1 MKYLYL
7 FLFLLTM
14 VTVNAQTISGIVTDK
29 STGHPIEDASV
40 FFDNSTTAVYTKSDG
55 SFTIR
60 LPQNNKNSLIVS
72 AFGYEYY
79 VMREPVAQTQL
90 KVALQ
95 LEENRM
101 EELVVHKKVFSREQL
116 LKAFRYFFLGNT
128 NNAKNAK
135 IQNEKDL
142 ILVFDTDAN
151 TLIAYA
157 DKPVKVLNTNLGYTV
172 LFHME
177 RFSVR
182 FRERTLD
189 PKKYENSLILGYTQ
203 YEDTGNQNEQILKNR
218 LQTYENSSG
227 WFLKNLILPNKHQNP
242 FYLMANGV
250 QIKSEDYF
258 KIEKKEEGVYT
269 LCVLK
274 KARSRKPVVTQKN
287 FINGTF
293 DPSSVKEYTMEEV
306 PFVVMNKK
314 TEKQSLLYFTDECLQ
329 INAFGILEKP
339 DALYFGGYFSDM
351 KIADMLPEEYNN
363 KREETDE
370 EKFTE
375 QVLLADEQYQAFED
389 KVLAYYSSEEYAAYS
404 KCERLFQQKVQ
415 TAYTDR
421 DTEAFAKW
429 LETNLEKT
437 TFVNK
442 QEAMTLFGE
451 REMLY
456 KKIADGKAAIEKAE
470 NFFAEQYGAENFKEV
485 YYKRVMSKMMQRLS
499 KE

>member
-1 MKYLYL
+1 MKYLYF
-7 FLFLLTM
+7 FLFMLTSL
-14 VTVNAQTISGIVTDK
+14 TINAQTISGIVTDK

-40 FFDNSTTAVYTKSDG
+40 FFDNSTTAVYTQSDG
-55 SFTIR
+55 SFTIKI
-60 LPQNNKNSLIVS
+60 PQNNKNALIIS

-79 VMREPVAQTQL
+79 VISEPKAQTQL
-90 KVALQ
+90 KIGLQ

-182 FRERTLD
+182 FTERTLD
-189 PKKYENSLILGYTQ
+189 PKKYENSLVLGYTQ

-250 QIKSEDYF
+250 QIKPEDYF
-258 KIEKKEEGVYT
+258 KIEEKKKGIYT

-274 KARSRKPVVTQKN
+274 KARSRKPVISPKN

-314 TEKQSLLYFTDECLQ
+314 TEKQSVLYFTDECLQ

-351 KIADMLPEEYNN
+351 KIADMLPEEYEYE
-363 KREETDE
+363 REETPE

-375 QVLLADEQYQAFED
+375 EVLLADEQYQAFEE
-389 KVLAYYSSEEYAAYS
+389 KVIAFYTSEEYTAYS
-404 KCERLFQQKVQ
+404 KCERMFQQKAG
-415 TAYTDR
+415 TKYTDY
-421 DTEAFAKW
+421 DTETFAKW
-429 LETNLEKT
+429 LETNIEKT
-437 TFVNK
+437 AFTNK
-442 QEAMTLFGE
+442 EEAMTLFHE

-456 KKIADGKAAIEKAE
+456 KKVADGKAAIEKTE
-470 NFFAEQYGAENFKEV
+470 RFFAEKYGEENFQEI
-485 YYKRVMSKMMQRLS
+485 YYKRVVLKIMQNFS
-499 KE
+499 G